1 MTINGYTLDEA
12 QQAPILE
19 NPKYS
24 LIIAG
29 AGSGKTLTLI
39 GKIKYLLDTQKC
51 EAKEILCLSFTNE
64 TVKDLKEKILL
75 NTHQDIDVLTFH
87 KLALNILKDSS
98 LKLCDDKF
106 LRYVEN
112 EFFESFFLENKYVLE
127 ALGKI
132 CFLKPSQKKVKRLLK
147 SNLKMAIKKDIH
159 TFLMLYKANN
169 YTDEY
174 FIELIKK
181 GKYRHFL
188 MISYALFLLYENEKK
203 AQNKIDFDDLI
214 KEAIQ
219 SLKKEDHHLPYKYI
233 LIDEFQDTSQ
243 LRFDLILEII
253 KQTNA
258 SLCVIG
264 DDYQSIYR
272 FSGCDLNLFLH
283 FDEIFKNAKYYK
295 LTKTYR
301 NSNEL
306 IKVAG
311 DFIMKNPYQI
321 KKNLKS
327 SKHLEK
333 PIVIVYYKDSKKVL
347 NRLLEKIETSTLL
360 VLGRN
365 EKDILNY
372 SYDHSKYSFKY
383 MTVHKSKGL
392 EAENVIVLNLEN
404 KIYGFPNQLK
414 DQKVLSLI
422 TNTAQ
427 FLFDEERRL
436 FYVALTRTKNYVYLL
451 VNKKNPSIFIK
462 EILKEKKYIK
472 IIYL

>member
-1 MTINGYTLDEA
+1 M
-12 QQAPILE
+12 
-19 NPKYS
+19 
-24 LIIAG
+24 
-29 AGSGKTLTLI
+29 
-39 GKIKYLLDTQKC
+39 
-51 EAKEILCLSFTNE
+51 
-64 TVKDLKEKILL
+64 
-75 NTHQDIDVLTFH
+75 
-87 KLALNILKDSS
+87 
-98 LKLCDDKF
+98 
-106 LRYVEN
+106 
-112 EFFESFFLENKYVLE
+112 
-127 ALGKI
+127 
-132 CFLKPSQKKVKRLLK
+132 
-147 SNLKMAIKKDIH
+147 
-159 TFLMLYKANN
+159 
-169 YTDEY
+169 
-174 FIELIKK
+174 
-181 GKYRHFL
+181 
-188 MISYALFLLYENEKK
+188 
-203 AQNKIDFDDLI
+203 
-214 KEAIQ
+214 
-219 SLKKEDHHLPYKYI
+219 
-233 LIDEFQDTSQ
+233 
-243 LRFDLILEII
+243 
-253 KQTNA
+253 
-258 SLCVIG
+258 
-264 DDYQSIYR
+264 
-272 FSGCDLNLFLH
+272 FLH

-422 TNTAQ
+422 TNPAQ